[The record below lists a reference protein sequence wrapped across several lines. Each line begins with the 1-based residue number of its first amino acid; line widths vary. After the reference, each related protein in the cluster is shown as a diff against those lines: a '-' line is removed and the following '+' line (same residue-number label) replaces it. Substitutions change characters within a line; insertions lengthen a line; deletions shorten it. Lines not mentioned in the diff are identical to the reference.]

1 MGREI
6 LVDTSAIFSL
16 LCPDDINH
24 KRAKAFIKGMKDERL
39 VPLITN
45 FIVAEAYAL
54 LMKRLGGYA
63 ARVWLMNNRW
73 PVERII
79 DSDEMRTKKILFK
92 YADKDFSYTD
102 AVSFAVM
109 ERLEIEVAFTFDRHF
124 VQFGFKVLPE

>member
-6 LVDTSAIFSL
+6 LIDTSAIFSL

-24 KRAKAFIKGMKDERL
+24 KNAEAVLKRLKDERL

-63 ARVWLMNNRW
+63 ARVWLTNNRW
-73 PVERII
+73 SVERII
-79 DSDEMRTKKILFK
+79 DNDEMRARKILFK
-92 YADKDFSYTD
+92 HTDKDYSYTD
-102 AVSFAVM
+102 ATSFAVM
-109 ERLEIEVAFTFDRHF
+109 ERLGIEAAFTFDRHF
-124 VQFGFKVLPE
+124 VQYGFEVLPG